1 MEGLTVEIKEI
12 AKLDLERLRWEDAVN
27 TLRRLEVSE
36 DDKVHVDRVL
46 DALQAKIDSI
56 DEALREG
63 DAEL

>member
-1 MEGLTVEIKEI
+1 MEIKEI